1 MPSIHRARGSRDGL
15 PLAFKGDADS
25 ALVGWAVL
33 SLPAALS
40 QEKVYGFDNYAG
52 NGRFIFVGIIGDPL
66 GEGAGYP
73 NGNLF
78 GRIGTGVFGQLSHG
92 AHSRFPSSRKME
104 NRCWTARGYVTV
116 SEENCNLDGISPS
129 GGKRVLSGC
138 VRRDI

>member
-52 NGRFIFVGIIGDPL
+52 NGRFIFVGIIGDQFHKSGVHGGREL
-66 GEGAGYP
+66 YEFVAGWYF
-73 NGNLF
+73 NWH
-78 GRIGTGVFGQLSHG
+78 T
-92 AHSRFPSSRKME
+92 
-104 NRCWTARGYVTV
+104 
-116 SEENCNLDGISPS
+116 
-129 GGKRVLSGC
+129 
-138 VRRDI
+138 